1 LESIFEALTRKDYD
15 ASSSLI
21 CFKTGKATMHSP
33 RSLYVCAH
41 FEAHLDDEM
50 QSADATQRQ
59 KLATIKPLLELVLGS
74 SLG

>member
-1 LESIFEALTRKDYD
+1 LESIFEALTRKEYD
-15 ASSSLI
+15 AYSLI
-21 CFKTGKATMHSP
+21 CFKTGKAIVHSH

-41 FEAHLDDEM
+41 FEAHLEDEM